1 MSLPAE
7 ALATMCTGVDSTGAT
22 ARELTDRMVM
32 ADGRGKSCKM
42 GNSRARDH
50 GETCAIAARRSA
62 RCPVDQRPNVLR
74 LPGMRRLGTD
84 SSARRGCRRSGR
96 TNGRPVSATGG
107 PGRSRTRRSV
117 RPERKPSEPRPHAPD
132 ADGVAWRWC
141 GRAGARARMDS
152 QPLSWYTFV
161 AGGTRSRVGTT
172 CRPMRRASR

>member
-32 ADGRGKSCKM
+32 ADGRGKSCEM
-42 GNSRARDH
+42 GNSRARVH
-50 GETCAIAARRSA
+50 RETCAIAARRSA

-96 TNGRPVSATGG
+96 TNGRPVSVQAAQE
-107 PGRSRTRRSV
+107 GRERDGVSGRNGSPRNRDRMRRTLTASRGDGADERA
-117 RPERKPSEPRPHAPD
+117 PERGWTPNPCRGTPSWPEERGVGSARP
-132 ADGVAWRWC
+132 
-141 GRAGARARMDS
+141 
-152 QPLSWYTFV
+152 
-161 AGGTRSRVGTT
+161 VGQ
-172 CRPMRRASR
+172 